1 MKSASPH
8 LSGSRTGAGGYA
20 TGMGV
25 DARGHSYDLMPDG
38 DRIPYT
44 IDISTP
50 EDKKKLYKLPLEIG
64 INV

>member
-8 LSGSRTGAGGYA
+8 LSASRTGAGGYA
-20 TGMGV
+20 TVMGV
-25 DARGHSYDLMPDG
+25 DARGHSYDLLPVD

-50 EDKKKLYKLPLEIG
+50 EDKKKL
-64 INV
+64 